1 MQNAQIT
8 PIIHRRHS
16 MKTNLL
22 KGFVYAADVIQDIV
36 AAGFVKRG
44 GDEVGR

>member
-1 MQNAQIT
+1 MQNAQKT

-22 KGFVYAADVIQDIV
+22 KGFVDAGNVIQDIV
-36 AAGFVKRG
+36 TARFV
-44 GDEVGR
+44 E